1 MVVALLAVALAA
13 PAGDPPG
20 AGQPSSGPALDTV
33 RIEALTGAKGALDE
47 KEGVFKVSV
56 PRTDLA
62 VTAAGIRVTPPMGLT
77 SWAAFK
83 RAGGHTMVMGDLV
96 LLEDQVNPVMS
107 AALDAGLEVTALH
120 NHFFWDTPRVMF
132 MHIGGMGDESVLAS
146 AVGRVLARIA
156 ATAGGKGDS
165 PRAEIDPARTTLD
178 PRRIETILGRK
189 GALSAGVYKLV
200 IGRAARMHGQEIAAA
215 MGVNTWAAFAGS
227 DEQAVVDGDFA
238 MIEGE
243 LQGVL
248 KALRGGGI
256 QVVAI
261 HHHMTGEEP
270 RIVFLH
276 YWGVGRTDDLARGL
290 RAALDQTRHEP
301 AGGR

>member
-1 MVVALLAVALAA
+1 MIAAMLAVALAV
-13 PAGDPPG
+13 PAHG
-20 AGQPSSGPALDTV
+20 LDTA
-33 RIEALTGAKGALDE
+33 RIERLTGAKGALDE
-47 KEGVFKVSV
+47 KEAVFKVSV

-62 VTAAGIRVTPPMGLT
+62 VSAAGVRVTPPMGLT

-83 RAGGHTMVMGDLV
+83 RAGNHTVVMGDLV

-120 NHFFWDTPRVMF
+120 NHFFWDTPRVLF
-132 MHIGGMGDESVLAS
+132 MHIAGMGDEAALAS

-156 ATAGGKGDS
+156 ATAGGRGEA

-178 PRRIETILGRK
+178 PRRIDAILGRK
-189 GALSAGVYKLV
+189 GVLAAGVYKVV
-200 IGRAARMHGQEIAAA
+200 IGRPARMHGNEIGSA

-238 MIEGE
+238 VIESE
-243 LQGVL
+243 LQAVL
-248 KALRGGGI
+248 KALRGGRI

-276 YWGVGRTDDLARGL
+276 YWGLGRTDDLARTL
-290 RAALDQTRHEP
+290 RAALDRTRHDQ
-301 AGGR
+301 